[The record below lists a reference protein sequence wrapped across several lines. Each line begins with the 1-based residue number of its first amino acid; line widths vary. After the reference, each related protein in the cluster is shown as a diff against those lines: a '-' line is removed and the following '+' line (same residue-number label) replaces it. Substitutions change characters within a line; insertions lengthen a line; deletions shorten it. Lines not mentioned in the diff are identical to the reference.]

1 MPEDNGKQNQNETY
15 KNKFQK
21 HVTCSYDYK
30 LVCGNDSVSK
40 PFKSYLG
47 KDAVQSFIISMIE
60 ESKYFSE
67 VIKKHV
73 NKELGL
79 TKEGNKEIKNSTKC
93 WICDTDC
100 ADDDVKV
107 RDRCHITRK
116 YKSSAHRNCNINV
129 KLNRKISVI
138 FHDLQKLWFPSYYVR
153 TINL

>member
-1 MPEDNGKQNQNETY
+1 
-15 KNKFQK
+15 
-21 HVTCSYDYK
+21 
-30 LVCGNDSVSK
+30 
-40 PFKSYLG
+40 
-47 KDAVQSFIISMIE
+47 MIE

-67 VIKKHV
+67 AIKKHV

-79 TKEGNKEIKNSTKC
+79 TKEGNKDIKNSAKC

-116 YKSSAHRNCNINV
+116 YKSSAHRNCNLNV
-129 KLNRKISVI
+129 KLNHKVFVI

>member
-1 MPEDNGKQNQNETY
+1 M
-15 KNKFQK
+15 
-21 HVTCSYDYK
+21 
-30 LVCGNDSVSK
+30 
-40 PFKSYLG
+40 
-47 KDAVQSFIISMIE
+47 
-60 ESKYFSE
+60 
-67 VIKKHV
+67 IKKHV

-79 TKEGNKEIKNSTKC
+79 TKEGNKDIKNSTKC

-100 ADDDVKV
+100 TDDDVKV

-153 TINL
+153 TINLKTNVIPSGLEKYMSFSINNKLIFIDEFQFLVSSSDSLCQSLGKDNFKC